1 VIRAH
6 ATGWRALIAVAL
18 ALAAAVALVACGG
31 GGHATGA
38 TDPPAT
44 TTTTSTTATAATAAR
59 GSGPL
64 AGFKLWINPYSP
76 AAVQAQ
82 IWRRDGSKQDAA
94 LVSRIAAQ
102 PTFKWLTGGSQPAQQ
117 VAASFVDR
125 AQRAQAVAQ
134 LVLYNIPDRDC
145 HGLSGG
151 GAADAPAYLEWVR
164 QVMAGIGDHRVI
176 IILEPDAIDQ
186 AASGCLSADDAHE
199 RYGMLANATKLIER
213 DTQARVYLDAGS
225 AGWLAPKQ
233 IAQPMYLSGISQDA
247 GFSLNVSNFYSTAQ
261 SIAYGRELSKLV
273 GGKHF
278 VIDTSRNGNGAPP
291 GGPGVNEWCN
301 PPGRALGHPPT
312 TNTGV
317 AGVDAFLWVKYP
329 GQSDG
334 SCRAGEPPAGTWWPS
349 YALSLVRDTP
359 R

>member
-1 VIRAH
+1 MV
-6 ATGWRALIAVAL
+6 AVVL
-18 ALAAAVALVACGG
+18 ALAAAMVLAACGSG
-31 GGHATGA
+31 SSATGA
-38 TDPPAT
+38 TDPP
-44 TTTTSTTATAATAAR
+44 STASH
-59 GSGPL
+59 GSGPRVGL
-64 AGFKLWINPYSP
+64 KLWVSPNSP

-82 IWRRDGSKQDAA
+82 TWRRAGNKRDAA

-102 PTFKWLTGGSQPAQQ
+102 PTFKWLTGGEQPARQ
-117 VAASFVDR
+117 VASSVVDA
-125 AQRAQAVAQ
+125 AQGAHAVAE

-164 QVMAGIGDHRVI
+164 QVMAGIDDHRVI

-186 AASGCLSADDAHE
+186 AGSGCLSADDAHA
-199 RYGMLANATKLIER
+199 RYGMLADATKLIER
-213 DTQARVYLDAGS
+213 DPDARVYLDAGS

-247 GFSLNVSNFYSTAQ
+247 GFSLNVANFYTTAQ
-261 SIAYGRELSKLV
+261 SIAYGRQLSKLV

-291 GGPGVNEWCN
+291 GGAGVNEWCN
-301 PPGRALGHPPT
+301 PPGRALGEAPT
-312 TNTGV
+312 TNTGT

-349 YALSLVRDTP
+349 YALSLVRDTH

>member
-1 VIRAH
+1 VPI
-6 ATGWRALIAVAL
+6 ALVL
-18 ALAAAVALVACGG
+18 ALAAAVALAACGA

-38 TDPPAT
+38 TDPP
-44 TTTTSTTATAATAAR
+44 STLAH
-59 GSGPL
+59 GSD
-64 AGFKLWINPYSP
+64 AFVRAKLWVNPNSP
-76 AAVQAQ
+76 AAIQAQ
-82 IWRRDGSKQDAA
+82 VWRRDGNKRDAA

-102 PTFKWLTGGSQPAQQ
+102 PTAKWLTGGQQPAQQ

-125 AQRAQAVAQ
+125 AQRAHAVAQ

-151 GAADAPAYLEWVR
+151 GAADAPAYLGWVR
-164 QVMAGIGDHRVI
+164 QVMAGVGDHRVI
-176 IILEPDAIDQ
+176 IILEPDAVDQ
-186 AASGCLSADDAHE
+186 AGSGCLSADDAHA
-199 RYGMLANATKLIER
+199 RYGMLADATTLIER
-213 DTQARVYLDAGS
+213 DRYARVYLDAGS
-225 AGWLAPKQ
+225 AGWLAPNQ
-233 IAQPMYLSGISQDA
+233 IAQPMYLSGISHDA
-247 GFSLNVSNFYSTAQ
+247 GFSLNVANFYTTAR

-291 GGPGVNEWCN
+291 GGAGVNEWCN
-301 PPGRALGHPPT
+301 PPGRALGHAPT

-349 YALSLVRDTP
+349 YALSLARDAAH
-359 R
+359 